1 MGENM
6 NIEEF
11 SAALGAVPRRRLLEY
26 RESFDRFAGQLDIRA
41 LVTRELKAALADY
54 RRPPPTVADSTLR
67 LQVWDSLALDLTIT
81 HAQAYPTVVS
91 THQDV
96 LQYFYSGCDFRRYRL
111 QGYQPDGFNPDALAT
126 LSEEGHFSA
135 GDTMAIDGTA
145 DLYALKSSEPIVF
158 VSLAEFTFEGV
169 HYKFDLQTGKAFTS
183 FFTYPPSSSLQ
194 LVAKFLGYYGDAD
207 CIDPLKSLLGHKLDN
222 IKWDAAVALSC
233 LDREAGIDAMKM
245 LSASANGPLSN
256 AARQTLLQSA

>member
-1 MGENM
+1 M

-11 SAALGAVPRRRLLEY
+11 SAEIGKAPRRRVIEY
-26 RESFDRFAGQLDIRA
+26 RESFERFASQLDIRA

-81 HAQAYPTVVS
+81 HAPVYPMVVS

-111 QGYQPDGFNPDALAT
+111 QGYQPDAYNPEALAV
-126 LSEEGHFSA
+126 LSEEGHFRA
-135 GDTMAIDGTA
+135 GDTMAINGLA
-145 DLYALKSSEPIVF
+145 DLYALRSPQPIIF

-169 HYKFDLQTGKAFTS
+169 HYKYDLQTGRAFTS
-183 FFTYPPSSSLQ
+183 FFTYPPSSSMQ

-207 CIDPLKSLLGHKLDN
+207 CIDPLKSLLAHKLDN

-233 LDREAGIDAMKM
+233 LDREAGIDAMKL
-245 LSASANGPLSN
+245 LSGSANKPLSD

>member
-1 MGENM
+1 M

-11 SAALGAVPRRRLLEY
+11 SAELGKAPRRRLLEY
-26 RESFDRFAGQLDIRA
+26 RESFERYASQLDIRA

-67 LQVWDSLALDLTIT
+67 LQVWDSIALDLTIA
-81 HAQAYPTVVS
+81 HAPAYPAVVS

-126 LSEEGHFSA
+126 LAEEGHFNA
-135 GDTMAIDGTA
+135 GDSMAIDGPA
-145 DLYALKSSEPIVF
+145 DLYALKSPQPIIF
-158 VSLAEFTFEGV
+158 ISLAEFTFEGV
-169 HYKFDLQTGKAFTS
+169 HYKFDLQTGKTFTS
-183 FFTYPPSSSLQ
+183 FFTYPPSSSMQ

-207 CIDPLKSLLGHKLDN
+207 CIEPLQSLLAHKLDN

-233 LDREAGIDAMKM
+233 LDREAGIDAMKL
-245 LSASANGPLSN
+245 LSASASKPLSN